1 MYVVSGTTPDSTTK
15 GKIMALIGSSIGQN
29 AELIR
34 QEAIGGSNSGSQ
46 SLTFQDYYTYSNI
59 IDNIKVIEEYQVNV
73 QLTFVEV
80 SKEFTDSLGIEWQS
94 LTLDSMV
101 GGGDSSAV
109 NSIGEFSLLGI
120 RKGLNIHNITTMIRA
135 VKNDRLAKVLAQ
147 PNLSVLSGEHAS
159 FLVGGEIPIVTK
171 NKDGD
176 ASVSYKEYG
185 IKLNIS
191 TKVNN
196 DKRIRLFMENEV
208 SSVSG
213 SYAFNNY
220 NIPTLTSRKTRSTID
235 LSDGESFVIA
245 GLISEND
252 QEQLSRLPF
261 ISDIPI
267 LGALARSSTTNRSKS
282 EMIVFATVNLVTSKN
297 NFDNIELPTLE
308 RTDVINSF
316 FNIKNNM
323 NKERNKT
330 VPASNESE
338 KFINDMGFIE

>member
-1 MYVVSGTTPDSTTK
+1 
-15 GKIMALIGSSIGQN
+15 
-29 AELIR
+29 
-34 QEAIGGSNSGSQ
+34 
-46 SLTFQDYYTYSNI
+46 
-59 IDNIKVIEEYQVNV
+59 
-73 QLTFVEV
+73 
-80 SKEFTDSLGIEWQS
+80 
-94 LTLDSMV
+94 
-101 GGGDSSAV
+101 
-109 NSIGEFSLLGI
+109 
-120 RKGLNIHNITTMIRA
+120 
-135 VKNDRLAKVLAQ
+135 
-147 PNLSVLSGEHAS
+147 
-159 FLVGGEIPIVTK
+159 
-171 NKDGD
+171 
-176 ASVSYKEYG
+176 
-185 IKLNIS
+185 
-191 TKVNN
+191 
-196 DKRIRLFMENEV
+196 MENEV